1 MPDSSSVFF
10 PAIALGLI
18 KDITSSCSHGLL
30 YSPYT
35 ANLVKESLKE
45 PCLVWCGA
53 SGRAGGSH
61 PAASRKLGGVC
72 LM

>member
-1 MPDSSSVFF
+1 MALHGSCFSLEEGFICLIACQVFFF

-18 KDITSSCSHGLL
+18 KDITSPCSHGLL

-35 ANLVKESLKE
+35 ANLVKEGLKG

-53 SGRAGGSH
+53 S
-61 PAASRKLGGVC
+61 
-72 LM
+72 